1 MRTRDTRLLVALL
14 AMLATMAF
22 AVPSALAQSNSS
34 IDQYIE
40 HVPDAKG
47 GKPAKGSDSK
57 HSDSN
62 SNNSGSQ
69 SGTSTPS
76 DPSSGDDSS
85 SKDSSKS
92 DDKKKDKKKSKSD
105 DKSASPA
112 PTDGDGGSKGGGGDS
127 AAQLALQH
135 VPGATTEPAS
145 SNGGPLLVLIAV
157 VMFAIAGI
165 LTYLRFGRGRRRGGT
180 GDVS

>member
-22 AVPSALAQSNSS
+22 AVPSAMAQRNSS

-57 HSDSN
+57 GSN
-62 SNNSGSQ
+62 SNSGSQ
-69 SGTSTPS
+69 SATPTTPS
-76 DPSSGDDSS
+76 DTSSGDDSS
-85 SKDSSKS
+85 PSDDSSKS
-92 DDKKKDKKKSKSD
+92 DSKKKHSKKDDKKSD
-105 DKSASPA
+105 DKSAAPA

-135 VPGATTEPAS
+135 VPGASTEPTS

-157 VMFAIAGI
+157 VMFAIAGVFA
-165 LTYLRFGRGRRRGGT
+165 YLRFGRGRRRGT
-180 GDVS
+180 GDAS